1 MTNKPVKRNHY
12 MLLLFPLC
20 FDVKF
25 LKLSAHV
32 PHMCKTYLHR
42 WLRVCLD
49 IPQSHPLRKI
59 LMLNNPF
66 TPWNNEGEITSYS
79 SRLVMRINNVIEL
92 SGVKF
97 SLKSYAWSQ
106 NQTCTQCKIDLPNTK
121 FNYHNRLSYL
131 YFEIKK
137 FSCKN
142 KVFFLKYTNILFIQ
156 YQARLRKCKKLSFIF
171 L

>member
-1 MTNKPVKRNHY
+1 

-42 WLRVCLD
+42 WLQVCLD
-49 IPQSHPLRKI
+49 IPQSHPMRKI

-79 SRLVMRINNVIEL
+79 SRLIMRINNVIEL

-97 SLKSYAWSQ
+97 SLKSYA
-106 NQTCTQCKIDLPNTK
+106 
-121 FNYHNRLSYL
+121 
-131 YFEIKK
+131 
-137 FSCKN
+137 
-142 KVFFLKYTNILFIQ
+142 
-156 YQARLRKCKKLSFIF
+156 
-171 L
+171 